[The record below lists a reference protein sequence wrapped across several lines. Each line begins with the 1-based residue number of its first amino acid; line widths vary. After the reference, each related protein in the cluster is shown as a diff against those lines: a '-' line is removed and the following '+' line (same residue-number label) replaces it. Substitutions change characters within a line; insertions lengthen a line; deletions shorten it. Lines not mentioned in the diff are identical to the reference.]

1 MIEAQAEEKGIQ
13 TSIIEDE
20 DVPQIM
26 ADRESLRSVFTN
38 LVINAAEAIDGRGGT
53 ILIRLSHEKHEFVKV
68 EVTDSGKGIAADD
81 ISKVF
86 EPYFS
91 TKDTGTGLGLAIV
104 KKAIDD
110 HGGTIS
116 VTSKEGSGTT
126 FTITLPAKEKG
137 ETMKTE
143 G

>member
-1 MIEAQAEEKGIQ
+1 M
-13 TSIIEDE
+13 
-20 DVPQIM
+20 
-26 ADRESLRSVFTN
+26 RSVLTN
-38 LVINAAEAIDGRGGT
+38 LVINAAEAIDGGGGR
-53 ILIRLSHEKHEFVKV
+53 ISIRLSYEKQQFVKV
-68 EVTDSGKGIAADD
+68 EVTDTGKGIAAED

-116 VTSKEGSGTT
+116 VASKQGSGTT